1 MASRFLGIALGF
13 LGLSSVA
20 CFCCGRGMPEHRHLM
35 VRTWVM
41 AVAGLMLFSLVG
53 YVWQ

>member
-1 MASRFLGIALGF
+1 MASLFLWISLGF
-13 LGLSSVA
+13 LGLSYGA
-20 CFCCGRGMPEHRHLM
+20 CFFCGRGMPEHRHLI

-41 AVAGLMLFSLVG
+41 AVAGLMLFDLVG

>member
-41 AVAGLMLFSLVG
+41 AVAGLMLFYLVG

>member
-20 CFCCGRGMPEHRHLM
+20 CFCCGRGMPEHRHLI
-35 VRTWVM
+35 VRTWGM
-41 AVAGLMLFSLVG
+41 AVAGLMLFYLVG

>member
-20 CFCCGRGMPEHRHLM
+20 CFCCGRGMPEHRHLI

-41 AVAGLMLFSLVG
+41 AVAGLMLFDLVG

>member
-1 MASRFLGIALGF
+1 MASLFLWIALGF
-13 LGLSSVA
+13 LGLRSVA
-20 CFCCGRGMPEHRHLM
+20 GFFCGRGMPAHRHLM